1 MNERIR
7 ELRGQ
12 VKLDTNSLLEQREIN
27 DMVDFLLKDPGNK
40 ILNAYMD
47 KFAELI
53 IKECARVPINMWD
66 KAELNADIAVKIE
79 DRIRTEFGIPGV
91 KR

>member
-12 VKLDTNSLLEQREIN
+12 VKLDTNSLNEQSEIN

-53 IKECARVPINMWD
+53 VRECADIMDGRDENG
-66 KAELNADIAVKIE
+66 NAKDGQYLL
-79 DRIRTEFGIPGV
+79 TQFGIDASQ
-91 KR
+91 RYT